1 MVYFSHPFFQD
12 YLWKKACGKK
22 FHHFHNFHL
31 HWKFYYTIG
40 AILIFFTYPFI
51 IIFDIMFGNN
61 DIMFLSPEM
70 KEAEDQSSGCCP
82 ENRCIEYYRKIMHR
96 PVFRIVVHHFM
107 ELIFLFTLS
116 LSCIDPLDVPN
127 KLDVHFYDYAAGI
140 IIFTI
145 ANALTLKVF

>member
-1 MVYFSHPFFQD
+1 MVKTFIF
-12 YLWKKACGKK
+12 
-22 FHHFHNFHL
+22 
-31 HWKFYYTIG
+31 TISICTG
-40 AILIFFTYPFI
+40 DSTTLLVH
-51 IIFDIMFGNN
+51 FGNN

-70 KEAEDQSSGCCP
+70 KEAEEQYSGCCP
-82 ENRCIEYYRKIMHR
+82 ENSCIRYYRKVMHR

-145 ANALTLKVF
+145 ANALTRKVF